1 MDRWIGWKKGY
12 NSIHTIHSEHTPYT
26 NTAYIHR
33 IHSIQTRYIVYIQH
47 KHIHLHKAH
56 MAIQTDRQ
64 MNRQNDRWNN
74 IYILQIHDIQSI
86 YP

>member
-56 MAIQTDRQ
+56 MDIQTDNKQ
-64 MNRQNDRWNN
+64 MD
-74 IYILQIHDIQSI
+74 IYSI
-86 YP
+86 KMHELLDKHMDKWI